1 MSFNSIMQK
10 TGKQI
15 VLSLSIGEETFNRD
29 EIIQARPYFN
39 ADLVGTV
46 MKGCELELKRKI
58 SDQTQPIF
66 LNVLAKYREEAANK
80 IYGPYY
86 PSSETYNADKQT
98 YTYQCYDQ
106 FVKSMIEYEPLAL
119 VYPTTI
125 FNIFIALVEKMGWST
140 DIVALP
146 NGNKTVDRDI
156 YEGIGYTYRNV
167 FDDIGQACATL
178 FTIENG
184 VVKDCMI
191 NDGYIA
197 DHDDNLLAT
206 DDSFVFGATFEK
218 FKAGISV
225 RIDDDLLKNRNI
237 EMGQHFGPINSIV
250 LARSGDSDK
259 IYMRDESAVE
269 WCEYMISDNQLM
281 NDNNRS
287 DFLPEIYNRLCGIEY
302 DIFDCELIGYG
313 YIKPLEKVKFVTYG
327 KTYISFVFNCE
338 ETFTKGYKQSI
349 YTDYP
354 EGAVM
359 DYKSASDTDKLKNEV
374 YLIVDKQKKEIYS
387 KISSVEEGLSSQI
400 KQTSDKLSVEFV
412 RIDDVTYQNVKTNF
426 DFSEKGLE
434 ISGSSNGDQNKTS
447 MLLSSDGVDIKDKDG
462 NSMAQMRPNQFR
474 TGSWV
479 MQQTNNNNSFN
490 IFKEQ

>member
-15 VLSLSIGEETFNRD
+15 ILNISSGSESFGRD
-29 EIIQARPYFN
+29 DIVKAKPYFN

-46 MKGCELELKRKI
+46 MKGCELELKKKI
-58 SDQTQPIF
+58 NNQTLPLS
-66 LNVLAKYREEAANK
+66 LNVTAKYHNEVSAK
-80 IYGPYY
+80 LYGPYY
-86 PSSETYNADKQT
+86 PAKETYNADKQT
-98 YTYQCYDQ
+98 YTYQCYDE
-106 FVKSMIEYEPLAL
+106 FVKSMIDYEPLPLSYPATVFEVFTAL
-119 VYPTTI
+119 
-125 FNIFIALVEKMGWST
+125 IAKMGWST
-140 DIVALP
+140 NIIALP
-146 NGNKTVDRDI
+146 NGDMTIDHDI

-167 FDDIGQACATL
+167 LDDIGQATATL
-178 FTIENG
+178 FTIEDG

-191 NDGYIA
+191 NDGYLA
-197 DHDDNLLAT
+197 DNDDNILQT
-206 DDSFVFGATFEK
+206 QDSHVFGVTFEK
-218 FKAGISV
+218 FKAGISI
-225 RIDDDLLKNRNI
+225 RIDDNLLKNRNI

-250 LARSGDSDK
+250 LARSGDSDR
-259 IYMRDESAVE
+259 IYKRDETASK

-281 NDNNRS
+281 NGNNRS
-287 DFLPEIYNRLCGIEY
+287 DYLPAIYERLNGIEY
-302 DIFDCELIGYG
+302 DIFDCELIGFG
-313 YIKPLEKVKFVTYG
+313 YIKPLEKVKFTTYS

-338 ETFTKGYKQSI
+338 ETFTKGYKQTI

-359 DYKSASDTDKLKNEV
+359 DYQSASETDKLKNEV
-374 YLIVDKQKKEIYS
+374 YLIVDKQKKEIMS
-387 KISSVEEGLSSQI
+387 KIQDVESGLTSEI
-400 KQTSDKLSVEFV
+400 KQTSDKLAVEFV
-412 RIDDVTYQNVKTNF
+412 RYDDETYQNVKTNF
-426 DFSEKGLE
+426 EFSEKGLN

-474 TGSWV
+474 TGTWV